1 MQGRLT
7 PSLSRGIQFFPF
19 GVGEWQEEFIK
30 AEKLGLY
37 DIDFDFDLERYEE
50 NPLWTKKG
58 RKEIKDVIKKTGVR
72 VEHITADFF
81 MRRPF
86 FRVDKKIRKEN
97 ENTFV
102 KLMKY
107 AEEIGTYNIEM
118 PILDNSSMKTDD
130 EQKIFIESM
139 SRCLAKAPKNMTIS
153 FEGDLS
159 PDSFLKLLKEI
170 NNPAVK
176 IVYDIGNR
184 TGLGYSPENE
194 ILLLYKHITHIHIK
208 DKKFQ
213 GTTVPLGTGS
223 ADFEKIFSVL
233 ASINFKGN
241 FILQVARGEDRNEE
255 KKVLKDIRF
264 IDDLIQKYLQKK
276 KVVV

>member
-7 PSLSRGIQFFPF
+7 PSQGRGIQFFPF
-19 GVGEWQEEFIK
+19 GPGEWQEEFVK
-30 AEKLGLY
+30 AKKLGLY
-37 DIDFDFDLERYEE
+37 DIDFDFDLECYEE

-58 RKEIKDVIKKTGVR
+58 RKEIKEIIKKTGVK

-86 FRVDKKIRKEN
+86 FRVDKKTQKKN
-97 ENTFV
+97 EDIFI

-107 AEEIGTYNIEM
+107 ADEIGIHNIEM
-118 PILDNSSMKTDD
+118 PILDNSSIKTKD
-130 EQKIFIESM
+130 EQKTFVESM
-139 SRCLAKAPKNMTIS
+139 LHCLAKAPKNMTIS
-153 FEGDLS
+153 LEGDLS

-170 NNPAVK
+170 NNSAVK

-184 TGLGYSPENE
+184 VGLGYSPENE

-223 ADFEKIFSVL
+223 ANFDKIFSTL

-241 FILQVARGEDRNEE
+241 FILQVARGEDGNEE
-255 KKVLKDIRF
+255 KKISKDIKF
-264 IDDLIQKYLQKK
+264 VNNYIEKYLKK
-276 KVVV
+276 